1 MHKLHFSININAPT
15 EKVWNTML
23 DDKTYRQWT
32 EAFMPGSYYKG
43 DWSKGSKM
51 LFIGLSEN
59 GEMGMVSRIKENQ
72 KYKYLSIEHLGMVK
86 DGIEDTSSD
95 EVKQWAG
102 VHENYTFKEK
112 DGFTEVLVDLDTVEE
127 YKEMFEGMWPI
138 ALKKL
143 KDLAEK

>member
-1 MHKLHFSININAPT
+1 MHKLHFSIVINAPK

-51 LFIGLSEN
+51 LFIGPGEN
-59 GEMGMVSRIKENQ
+59 GDMGMVSRIKENQ
-72 KYKYLSIEHLGMVK
+72 KYKFISIEHYGVIK
-86 DGIEDTSSD
+86 DGKEDTSSD
-95 EVKQWAG
+95 EVKACAG
-102 VHENYTFKEK
+102 AHENYAFKEK
-112 DGFTEVLVDLDTVEE
+112 DNSTEVLVDMDIVEE
-127 YKEMFEGMWPI
+127 YKEMFESMWPK

-143 KDLAEK
+143 KGLAEK